1 MVRLR
6 RVLPLALIPALA
18 LVATACG
25 DTATAPAAAHVLGTD
40 VTDAQLASTAGV
52 FKALFGLQQAT
63 CGELSGEGDTEAAAC
78 NRYSLGALIQ
88 FRLAERYASGNG
100 VTVTDAD
107 LASAID
113 GFESQVGRDTLATQL
128 EANGVSH
135 DDFAQLVR
143 QSLLENEVSRQLAVQ
158 HADDAK
164 LRTAYQRNLVR
175 FTTLTVDHILV
186 KTKAE
191 AERAYREVTA
201 PGATRN
207 DFLALAKRISTDPS
221 AKQNSGA
228 LPATPASQLDEGFAR
243 AAIALAPGEI
253 SHPVHTQYGWH
264 VIHLVDE
271 QVTPFEEVR
280 GQLVSQQEQLDAFTA
295 WVREQLA
302 TGQIDVNPS
311 FGRFDPD
318 SLQVVR
324 ITSTDPSAS
333 PSSAPSSV
341 PSSIPSASP

>member
-1 MVRLR
+1 MFRIRRL
-6 RVLPLALIPALA
+6 LPLALIPALA

-52 FKALFGLQQAT
+52 FKALFGLQHAA
-63 CGELSGEGDTEAAAC
+63 CGELSGAGDTEAAAC

-88 FRLAERYASGNG
+88 FRLAETYANGNG
-100 VTVTDAD
+100 VAVTDAD

-113 GFESQVGRDTLATQL
+113 GFESQVGKDTLATQL
-128 EANGVSH
+128 QANGVSH

-164 LRTAYQRNLVR
+164 LRTAYERNLAP

-191 AERAYREVTA
+191 AEQAYREVTA
-201 PGATRN
+201 PGATRD
-207 DFLALAKRISTDPS
+207 DFLALAKRISIDPS

-264 VIHLVDE
+264 VIHLVDKK
-271 QVTPFEEVR
+271 VTPFEQVR
-280 GQLVSQQEQLDAFTA
+280 DQLVSQQEQVDAFTA
-295 WVREQLA
+295 WVHEQLA
-302 TGQIDVNPS
+302 TGQVDVNPS

-333 PSSAPSSV
+333 PSSTPSGV
-341 PSSIPSASP
+341 PSGIPSASP

>member
-6 RVLPLALIPALA
+6 RLLPLAIIPALA

-52 FKALFGLQQAT
+52 FKALFGLQQAS
-63 CGELSGEGDTEAAAC
+63 CGELSGDGDTEAAAC

-88 FRLAERYASGNG
+88 FRLAERYANGNG
-100 VTVTDAD
+100 VAVTDAD
-107 LASAID
+107 LTSAID
-113 GFESQVGRDTLATQL
+113 GFESQVGKDTLATQL

-143 QSLLENEVSRQLAVQ
+143 QSLLENQVSQQLAVQ
-158 HADDAK
+158 NADDAK
-164 LRTAYQRNLVR
+164 LRSRYEQNLIP

-186 KTKAE
+186 KTEAE
-191 AERAYREVTA
+191 ADRVYQEVTP

-207 DFLALAKRISTDPS
+207 DFLALAKRVSIDPS

-228 LPATPASQLDEGFAR
+228 LPATPASQFDEGFAR

-264 VIHLVDE
+264 VIHLVDK
-271 QVTPFEEVR
+271 QVAPFEQAR
-280 GQLVSQQEQLDAFTA
+280 GQLVSQQEQVDAFTA
-295 WVREQLA
+295 WVHEQLA

-333 PSSAPSSV
+333 ASSTPPSV
-341 PSSIPSASP
+341 PSSISSASA

>member
-6 RVLPLALIPALA
+6 RLLPLALIPALA

-52 FKALFGLQQAT
+52 FKALFGLQQAA
-63 CGELSGEGDTEAAAC
+63 CGELSGAGDTEAAAC

-88 FRLAERYASGNG
+88 FRLAETYANGNG
-100 VTVTDAD
+100 VAVTDAD
-107 LASAID
+107 LTSAID
-113 GFESQVGRDTLATQL
+113 GFEAQVGKETLATQL
-128 EANGVSH
+128 QSNGVSH
-135 DDFAQLVR
+135 DDFVQLVR
-143 QSLLENEVSRQLAVQ
+143 QSLLENQVSQQLALQ

-164 LRTAYQRNLVR
+164 LRTAYEQNLAR

-191 AERAYREVTA
+191 AEQAYREVTA

-207 DFLALAKRISTDPS
+207 DFLTLAKRISIDPS

-228 LPATPASQLDEGFAR
+228 LPATPGSQLDEGFAK
-243 AAIALAPGEI
+243 AATALAPGEI

-264 VIHLVDE
+264 VIHLVDK
-271 QVTPFEEVR
+271 QVAPFDQVR
-280 GQLVSQQEQLDAFTA
+280 GQLVSQQEQVDAFTA

-302 TGQIDVNPS
+302 TGQVDVNPS

-324 ITSTDPSAS
+324 ITSTDPSGS
-333 PSSAPSSV
+333 PSSTSSGV
-341 PSSIPSASP
+341 PSGIRSTSP

>member
-1 MVRLR
+1 MVRIR
-6 RVLPLALIPALA
+6 RLLPLALVTTLA

-25 DTATAPAAAHVLGTD
+25 DTATAPAAAHVLGTE
-40 VTDAQLASTAGV
+40 VTDAQLATTAGV
-52 FKALFGLQQAT
+52 FKALFGLQHAA
-63 CGELSGEGDTEAAAC
+63 CGELSGAGDTEAAAC

-88 FRLAERYASGNG
+88 FRLAETYANGNG
-100 VTVTDAD
+100 V
-107 LASAID
+107 ASAID
-113 GFESQVGRDTLATQL
+113 GFESQVGKDTLATQL
-128 EANGVSH
+128 QTNGVSH
-135 DDFAQLVR
+135 DDFALLVR
-143 QSLLENEVSRQLAVQ
+143 QSLLENEVSRTLAAQ

-164 LRTAYQRNLVR
+164 LRNAYERDLAR

-191 AERAYREVTA
+191 AEQAYREVTA
-201 PGATRN
+201 PGATRK
-207 DFLALAKRISTDPS
+207 DFLALAKRISIDPS

-228 LPATPASQLDEGFAR
+228 LPATPAPQLDEGFAK
-243 AAIALAPGEI
+243 AAIDLAPGEI
-253 SHPVHTQYGWH
+253 SHPVHTQFGWH
-264 VIHLVDE
+264 VIHLVDK
-271 QVTPFEEVR
+271 QVTPFEQVR
-280 GQLVSQQEQLDAFTA
+280 SQLVSQQEQVDAFTA

-333 PSSAPSSV
+333 PSPTSV
-341 PSSIPSASP
+341 PSGIPSASP